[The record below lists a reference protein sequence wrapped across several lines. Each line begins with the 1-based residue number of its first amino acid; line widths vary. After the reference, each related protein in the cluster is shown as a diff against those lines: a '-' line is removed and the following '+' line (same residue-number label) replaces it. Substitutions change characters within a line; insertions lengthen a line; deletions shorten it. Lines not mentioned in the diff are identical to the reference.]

1 MIEWK
6 TRGIS
11 YHVASVGLLTLNVM
25 TAPGSDGEHWAIY
38 VDDSDSSATRAQ
50 VQERFVG
57 TLDEAKARAIELAT
71 GLVAPLVAA
80 AVAVERAAIRAEIE
94 QQQNGCASSLRA
106 ACATDYAPVYALGRV
121 LRWLDARSKGGAR

>member
-80 AVAVERAAIRAEIE
+80 AVAAERAATRAEIE
-94 QQQNGCASSLRA
+94 RQRDTDSCAELGHVIRA
-106 ACATDYAPVYALGRV
+106 SAL
-121 LRWLDARSKGGAR
+121 LAWLDARSKDGAR